1 MKIKNRVVSN
11 LQIKNIIMQKE
22 GKIENMESKR
32 LNQIDEQ
39 LLGEVSN
46 LENITKGAYNIRKNG
61 KGVERQV
68 TENVNIVTKKDVS
81 GIDIYVKENTKF
93 EFIHIPVIITESG
106 LKDLV
111 YNDFHIGKNAN
122 VIIVAGCGIHNDH
135 HKDSEHD
142 GIHRFYL
149 EEGAKVRY
157 IEKHYGEGNGEGK
170 RILNPVTE
178 VYLKAGSSLE
188 MESVQIKGV
197 TSTIRETKGVLEKD
211 TNFVVTEKIMT
222 DGKQYAKAIFDVQLN
237 GENSSTHVTSRSVAT
252 ENSKQEF
259 VSKIYG
265 NEKCFAH
272 SECDAII
279 KDNAIVT
286 ATPEITA
293 NNVEANLIHEAAIG
307 KIAGEQLTKLMTLG
321 LSEKEAEEE
330 IINGFL
336 R

>member
-1 MKIKNRVVSN
+1 MEEKINK
-11 LQIKNIIMQKE
+11 IDKE
-22 GKIENMESKR
+22 
-32 LNQIDEQ
+32 
-39 LLGEVSN
+39 LLGEISN
-46 LENITKGAYNIRKNG
+46 LENIPKGAYNIRKNG
-61 KGVERQV
+61 KGIERKV
-68 TENVNIVTKKDVS
+68 TENINIVTKTDKP

-149 EEGAKVRY
+149 EEWAKVRY
-157 IEKHYGEGNGEGK
+157 IEKHYGEGSGDGK

-188 MESVQIKGV
+188 MESSQIKGV
-197 TSTIRETKGVLEKD
+197 DSTIRETKGELEEN
-211 TNFVVTEKIMT
+211 TNFVVSEKIMT
-222 DGKQYAKAIFDVQLN
+222 HGKQFAKTIFDVQLN
-237 GENSSTHVTSRSVAT
+237 GENASTHVTSRSVAT
-252 ENSKQEF
+252 EDSEQFF

-265 NEKCFAH
+265 NNKCFAH

-279 KDNAIVT
+279 KDNAKVT

-307 KIAGEQLTKLMTLG
+307 KIAGEQLIKLMTLG

-330 IINGFL
+330 IIKGFL

>member
-1 MKIKNRVVSN
+1 MEEKINR
-11 LQIKNIIMQKE
+11 IDKE
-22 GKIENMESKR
+22 
-32 LNQIDEQ
+32 
-39 LLGEVSN
+39 LLGEISN
-46 LENITKGAYNIRKNG
+46 LENIPKGAYNIRKNG
-61 KGVERQV
+61 EGIERKV
-68 TENVNIVTKKDVS
+68 TENINIVTKTDKP

-157 IEKHYGEGNGEGK
+157 IEKHYGEGSGDGK

-188 MESVQIKGV
+188 MESSQIKGV
-197 TSTIRETKGVLEKD
+197 DSTIRETKGELEEN
-211 TNFVVTEKIMT
+211 TNFVVSEKLMT
-222 DGKQYAKAIFDVQLN
+222 HGKQFAKTIFDVQLN
-237 GENSSTHVTSRSVAT
+237 GENASTHVTSRSVAI
-252 ENSKQEF
+252 EDSEQFF

-265 NEKCFAH
+265 NNKCFAH

-279 KDNAIVT
+279 KDNAKVT

-307 KIAGEQLTKLMTLG
+307 KIAGEQLIKLMTLG

-330 IINGFL
+330 IIKGFL